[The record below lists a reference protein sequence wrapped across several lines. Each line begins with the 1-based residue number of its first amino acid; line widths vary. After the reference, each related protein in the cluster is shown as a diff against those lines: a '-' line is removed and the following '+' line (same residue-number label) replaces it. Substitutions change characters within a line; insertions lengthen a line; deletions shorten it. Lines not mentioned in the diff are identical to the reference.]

1 MKDAI
6 VEQCLD
12 VLKRE
17 DIKSEVACFCSPLI
31 DMVLVRLNPYIYTV
45 VTLVCLMFI
54 LILANLL
61 ILLFILRN
69 RPKLF

>member
-17 DIKSEVACFCSPLI
+17 DIKSEVASFCSPLI

>member
-17 DIKSEVACFCSPLI
+17 DIKCEVASFCSPLI
-31 DMVLVRLNPYIYTV
+31 DLVLVRLNPYIYTV

>member
-17 DIKSEVACFCSPLI
+17 DIKSEVASFCSPLI
-31 DMVLVRLNPYIYTV
+31 DLVLVRLNPYIYTI

>member
-17 DIKSEVACFCSPLI
+17 DIKGEVASFCSPLI
-31 DMVLVRLNPYIYTV
+31 DLVLVRLNPYIYTV